1 MRPSSMAG
9 HVTRPVGQCLACY
22 RLNQVSNSSWDSY
35 KYPMP
40 MEFNTRIHTHTP
52 YFRDSTCKAPILSIL
67 ARCSLVRRVA
77 RL

>member
-9 HVTRPVGQCLACY
+9 HVARPVGQCLACY

-40 MEFNTRIHTHTP
+40 MEFNTHIHTHH
-52 YFRDSTCKAPILSIL
+52 ILEIP
-67 ARCSLVRRVA
+67 LVKLLFLVY
-77 RL
+77 